1 MRSVSLELLRKATLD
16 LAAFDRLPLGMTAI
30 KNAILIEINRLFDW
44 FISLDMRE
52 FFQLL

>member
-16 LAAFDRLPLGMTAI
+16 FAAFDRLPLGMTAI
-30 KNAILIEINRLFDW
+30 KNAILIKINRLFDW